1 LKYNFFILLINY
13 IMQLFIYIIDRLTI
27 YIQIILLTDLLID
40 IKITKLIIK
49 VFL

>member
-1 LKYNFFILLINY
+1 MKYNFFILLINY